1 MAHIVLINPRFE
13 VSFWGL
19 EHAMPFFGKR
29 AVFPVAALPLLAA
42 LSPSEHKVTLI
53 DENVE
58 EIDFAVCASADIVG
72 LTGMSVQRFRMRE
85 ILHELKRL
93 NAFTIV
99 GGPWVT
105 LQEDYFGNLADVIF
119 VGEAE
124 DTWPQFLLEWSEG
137 RHLPRYEQLD
147 RTDMSRLPVPRH
159 DLLRMKNYAFGSV
172 QFSRGCPFT
181 CEFCDIIVT
190 FGRRPRL
197 KLRQQIIA
205 EVEALEKQGM
215 EFVFIVD
222 DNLIG
227 NKKAIKPILREL
239 RDWQEARGFPLTLF
253 TEASLDLAD
262 DAELLVLFSQANI
275 VSVFVGIESPNE
287 AALIE
292 TKKKQNIR
300 GQRSLVE
307 KVHAIQEAGIEV
319 WSGMI
324 LGFDNDDG
332 TIFEAHRRFLSE
344 ARIIHSMTGMLT
356 ALPKTPLHAR
366 LASEGRLDPTD
377 RSPFGTNV
385 IPLRLTRDELRRGYV
400 ELMSSLYAPAPYFDR
415 FEALFIHGQLG
426 FDQARRGYW
435 SKHPWQRA
443 RSGARAF
450 VQAAAILARL
460 LWSVNEAE
468 LRREYRGRMF
478 RVMRARPRPEVLLVF
493 AMKCAMHA
501 HVYALTREM
510 ARGETAISNT
520 F

>member
-1 MAHIVLINPRFE
+1 MADIVLINPRFE
-13 VSFWGL
+13 VSYWGL
-19 EHAMPFFGKR
+19 EHAMPYLGKR

-42 LSPSEHKVTLI
+42 LTAGAHTVTLI

-58 EIDFAVCASADIVG
+58 AIDFDRCARADIVG

-85 ILHELKRL
+85 ILEELKRRG
-93 NAFTIV
+93 AFTIV

-105 LQEDYFGNLADVIF
+105 LQEDYFGALADTIF

-124 DTWPQFLLEWSEG
+124 DTWPQFLADWAEG
-137 RHLPRYEQLD
+137 RQHRRYEQAE
-147 RTDMSRLPVPRH
+147 RTDMSRVPVPRF
-159 DLLRMKNYAFGSV
+159 DLLAMKHYAFGSV

-197 KLRQQIIA
+197 KTSGQVLA
-205 EVEALEKQGM
+205 EIEALHRQGA

-227 NKKAIKPILREL
+227 NKNAIKPVLREVAA
-239 RDWQEARGFPLTLF
+239 WQAARGYPLTFF

-262 DAELLVLFSQANI
+262 DAELLALMSEVNI
-275 VSVFVGIESPNE
+275 VTVFVGIESPND
-287 AALIE
+287 AALVE
-292 TKKKQNIR
+292 AKKKQNLR
-300 GQRSLVE
+300 GERTLVE
-307 KVHAIQEAGIEV
+307 KVHAIQNAGLEV
-319 WSGMI
+319 WCGMI

-366 LASEGRLDPTD
+366 LAIEGRLDPAD
-377 RSPFGTNV
+377 QSPFGTNV
-385 IPLRLTRDELRRGYV
+385 IPLQLGRDELQAGYLA
-400 ELMSSLYAPAPYFDR
+400 LMGELYAPKAYFDR
-415 FEALFIHGQLG
+415 FEALFVRGRLPFNQT
-426 FDQARRGYW
+426 RRRYW
-435 SKHPWQRA
+435 ATHPWRRTQA
-443 RSGARAF
+443 GARAF

-460 LWSVNEAE
+460 LWHVEEAP
-468 LRREYRGRMF
+468 LRREYRR
-478 RVMRARPRPEVLLVF
+478 RLIPLLRARREPEVLLVY
-493 AMKCAMHA
+493 AMKCAIHA
-501 HVYALTREM
+501 HVHALTRAM
-510 ARGETAISNT
+510 ARSETRFSNT